1 MLNIFFRCDVF
12 IRLSVNFLNN
22 FCRKTMRIYLL
33 ILFTLVLGACTKT
46 VETVYHEDKDLTRFT
61 TKPFKTEKKNKE
73 IELVAEKEC
82 SGKVICTDQEI
93 KLRVIHAGRF
103 TFLKGKDLDLETEQ
117 GQINLNQ
124 RDYSYTYDTLRK
136 AKDGT
141 SGLLTEQFL
150 IWVSESDFKKAAHA
164 EQATMYIGEFA
175 FELTSEE
182 RIPWQI
188 LMDKGRLLEIMDEEQ
203 QREYGQYQHETKG
216 KKQHDLRKKRMVS
229 EAAESTWK
237 MVQDS
242 NNPEDFRYFL
252 EQFPD
257 SPYAI
262 PAKLKLKQLERNN
275 Q

>member
-93 KLRVIHAGRF
+93 KLTVIHAGRF

-124 RDYSYTYDTLRK
+124 RDYSYTYDSLRK

-141 SGLLTEQFL
+141 SGVLTEQFL
-150 IWVSESDFKKAAHA
+150 IWVSEPDFKKAAHA

-216 KKQHDLRKKRMVS
+216 KKQHDVRKKRMVS

-262 PAKLKLKQLERNN
+262 PAKLKLKQLERGKE
-275 Q
+275 

>member
-1 MLNIFFRCDVF
+1 M
-12 IRLSVNFLNN
+12 
-22 FCRKTMRIYLL
+22 
-33 ILFTLVLGACTKT
+33 
-46 VETVYHEDKDLTRFT
+46 
-61 TKPFKTEKKNKE
+61 
-73 IELVAEKEC
+73 
-82 SGKVICTDQEI
+82 ICTDQEI

-124 RDYSYTYDTLRK
+124 RDYSYTYDSMRK
-136 AKDGT
+136 AKGGT

-150 IWVSESDFKKAAHA
+150 IWVSEPDFKKAAHA
-164 EQATMYIGEFA
+164 EQATMYIGEYA

-257 SPYAI
+257 SPYAL
-262 PAKLKLKQLERNN
+262 PAKLKLNQLERNN

>member
-1 MLNIFFRCDVF
+1 MLKIFFRCDVF

-33 ILFTLVLGACTKT
+33 ILFTLVLGACTKP
-46 VETVYHEDKDLTRFT
+46 VETVYHENKDLTRFT

-82 SGKVICTDQEI
+82 AGKVICTDQEI

-124 RDYSYTYDTLRK
+124 RDYSYTYDTLHK

-141 SGLLTEQFL
+141 SGVLTEQFL

>member
-262 PAKLKLKQLERNN
+262 PAKLKLKKLDRNN

>member
-22 FCRKTMRIYLL
+22 FCRNTMRIYLL
-33 ILFTLVLGACTKT
+33 ILFTLVLGACTKN
-46 VETVYHEDKDLTRFT
+46 VKTVYHEDKDLTRFT
-61 TKPFKTEKKNKE
+61 TKPFKAEKKNKE

-82 SGKVICTDQEI
+82 AGKVICTDQEI
-93 KLRVIHAGRF
+93 KLSVIHAGRF
-103 TFLKGKDLDLETEQ
+103 AFLKGKDLDLETEQ

-124 RDYSYTYDTLRK
+124 RDYSYTYDSMRK
-136 AKDGT
+136 AKGGT

-150 IWVSESDFKKAAHA
+150 IWVSEPDFKKAAHA
-164 EQATMYIGEFA
+164 EQATMNIGEYA

>member
-1 MLNIFFRCDVF
+1 
-12 IRLSVNFLNN
+12 
-22 FCRKTMRIYLL
+22 MRIYLL

-46 VETVYHEDKDLTRFT
+46 VDTVYHEDKDLTRFT

-93 KLRVIHAGRF
+93 KLSVIHAGRF
-103 TFLKGKDLDLETEQ
+103 SFLKGKNLDLETGQ
-117 GQINLNQ
+117 GQINLNE
-124 RDYSYTYDTLRK
+124 RDYSSSYDNRAK

-141 SGLLTEQFL
+141 SGVLTEQFL
-150 IWVSESDFKKAAHA
+150 IWVPEPDFIKAAHA
-164 EQATMYIGEFA
+164 EQATLFIGDYA

>member
-82 SGKVICTDQEI
+82 AGKVICTDQEI

-124 RDYSYTYDTLRK
+124 RDYSYTYDSMRK
-136 AKDGT
+136 AKGGT

>member
-124 RDYSYTYDTLRK
+124 RDYSYTYDSLRK

-262 PAKLKLKQLERNN
+262 PAKLKLKQLERGKE
-275 Q
+275 

>member
-1 MLNIFFRCDVF
+1 
-12 IRLSVNFLNN
+12 
-22 FCRKTMRIYLL
+22 MRIYLL
-33 ILFTLVLGACTKT
+33 ILFTLVLGACTKP
-46 VETVYHEDKDLTRFT
+46 VETVYNKDKDLTRFT
-61 TKPFKTEKKNKE
+61 TRPFKAEKKNKE

-82 SGKVICTDQEI
+82 AGKVICTDQEI
-93 KLRVIHAGRF
+93 KLSVIHAGRF
-103 TFLKGKDLDLETEQ
+103 SFLKGKDLDLETEQ
-117 GQINLNQ
+117 GQIDLNE
-124 RDYSYTYDTLRK
+124 RDYSYTYDIFRK
-136 AKDGT
+136 AKGGT
-141 SGLLTEQFL
+141 SGVLTEKYL
-150 IWVSESDFKKAAHA
+150 IWVSEPDFKKAAHA
-164 EQATMYIGEFA
+164 EQATLHIGEFA

-229 EAAESTWK
+229 EAEESTWK

-262 PAKLKLKQLERNN
+262 PAKLKLKQLERKN

>member
-1 MLNIFFRCDVF
+1 MLKIFFRCDVF

-124 RDYSYTYDTLRK
+124 RDYSYTYDSMRK
-136 AKDGT
+136 AKGGT

-150 IWVSESDFKKAAHA
+150 IWVSEPDFKKAAQA
-164 EQATMYIGEFA
+164 EQATMNIGEYA

-216 KKQHDLRKKRMVS
+216 KKQHDVRKKRMVS

-262 PAKLKLKQLERNN
+262 PAKLKLKQLDRNN